1 MKKSVLVAA
10 TAIASLISVASIG
23 AAVADNHTAN
33 NDAAEI
39 QAMMGAKLSASEAA
53 IAAEASV
60 GGRAINVGLED
71 ASGQLFYEVTLIA
84 ADGTEIEVT
93 VDAMS
98 GAVAKVAATE
108 DANGGEQAGDQNEN
122 GDAENGEG
130 GEGSEN
136 GEGAEG

>member
-23 AAVADNHTAN
+23 VAVADNHAAN

-53 IAAEASV
+53 TAAEASV
-60 GGRAINVGLED
+60 GGRAVSVGLED
-71 ASGQLFYEVTLIA
+71 ASGQLLYEVTLIA

-108 DANGGEQAGDQNEN
+108 DTNDGEQAGDQNEN
-122 GDAENGEG
+122 GGDENGEDSENGENGEG
-130 GEGSEN
+130 
-136 GEGAEG
+136 